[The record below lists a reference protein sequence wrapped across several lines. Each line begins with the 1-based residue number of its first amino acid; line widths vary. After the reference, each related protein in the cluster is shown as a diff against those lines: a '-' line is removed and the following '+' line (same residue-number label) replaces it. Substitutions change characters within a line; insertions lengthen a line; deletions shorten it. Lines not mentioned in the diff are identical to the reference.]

1 MKKFRL
7 IGTLFSLAIIYIVFT
22 ASSGGRATAAND
34 DRTGAPGS
42 AGTCGNCHSG
52 GSYGTVTTLIEAF
65 TQGTT
70 NAVTAYTAG
79 TTYDIKVTVS
89 NSAGTPAGY
98 GFEFTCLTTPGNTP
112 VTTTFTNLASNVK
125 QKLVTAGTFNGRRFA
140 EHNGVTSSN
149 VFTFRWT
156 APTAGTGSIKFY
168 ACGLAVNGLNG
179 DNGDNASAGASLTLT
194 ESVVTNPLSVTGT
207 VTNVSCNGG
216 NNGAISITPAGG
228 TSPYTYNWGG
238 GITAQNRSNLAAGT
252 YTVTVTDNTSATSTA
267 TFTVT
272 QPAAVTA
279 SGTPTNILCN
289 GGNNGAINIT
299 AAGGTGPYTY
309 NWGSGVTTEDR
320 TNLTAGTYT
329 VTVTDT
335 RSCTGTAT
343 FTLTQPAAVS
353 VSGTPTNIL
362 CNGGNNGAINITATG
377 GTAPYTYNWG
387 NSVTTEDRTNLTAG
401 TYTVTVSDSR
411 SCTGTAT
418 YTLTQ
423 PAALSASNTP
433 GTINCFGGNTTIAVT
448 GSGGTSPYT
457 GTGTFTV
464 TAGNYS
470 YTVTDNNG
478 CTATTAANITQPTQL
493 TASANNITIP
503 CTGGSGTVTVTASGG
518 TAPYTGTGNFTVT
531 TPGIQNYQVTD
542 SKGCTAT
549 ATSTVSS
556 SSGLSVTGNTTS
568 LTCNGVCNGA
578 VNVTVTGGSSP
589 YTYAW
594 SNNTTTP
601 NQTGL
606 CAGTYTQTVTDNA
619 NCSIVNSFVVN
630 DVPALQTTVNADSVL
645 CYGGSAAAVLNV
657 SGGTSPYSYQWSNN
671 ATTTA
676 TTLNAGSYSYTVTD
690 DNGCTITSSGSISQP
705 DSLQSAVT
713 SVTNDDGTGNG
724 AIDITV
730 GGGTPPYTYNWS
742 NSSTTQDVAQLT
754 NGAYSVTITDANGCV
769 KTIPAIS
776 IINTSVPDL
785 TADFAKVYPNPFTN
799 TITVSVTAE
808 TELRIYNVEGML
820 QKQAVLQPG
829 SNPVDVSDLATSVY
843 IIHLQQGEKSYR
855 ARIAKAN

>member
-7 IGTLFSLAIIYIVFT
+7 IGTLFSLSVIYVVFT
-22 ASSGGRATAAND
+22 ASSGGRATVAND

-65 TQGTT
+65 AQGTT
-70 NAVTAYTAG
+70 NAVTSYTGG

-156 APTAGTGSIKFY
+156 APTAGTGAVKFY

-179 DNGDNASAGASLTLT
+179 DNGDRASAGASLTLT
-194 ESVVTNPLSVTGT
+194 ETVNTPLTVSGT

-216 NNGAISITPAGG
+216 SNGDITITPAGG
-228 TSPYTYNWGG
+228 TSPYTYNWGA
-238 GITAQNRSNLAAGT
+238 GITTQNRTNLTAGT
-252 YTVTVTDNTSATSTA
+252 YTVTVTDNSSATSTA

-279 SGTPTNILCN
+279 TALTTNILCN

-299 AAGGTGPYTY
+299 P
-309 NWGSGVTTEDR
+309 
-320 TNLTAGTYT
+320 
-329 VTVTDT
+329 
-335 RSCTGTAT
+335 
-343 FTLTQPAAVS
+343 
-353 VSGTPTNIL
+353 
-362 CNGGNNGAINITATG
+362 TG

-387 NSVTTEDRTNLTAG
+387 SGITTEDRTNLTAG

-423 PAALSASNTP
+423 PTALSAANTP
-433 GTINCFGGNTTIAVT
+433 GSINCFGGSTTITVT
-448 GSGGTSPYT
+448 GNGGTAPYT

-464 TAGNYS
+464 TAGSYS

-478 CTATTAANITQPTQL
+478 CTATTGVSITQPTQL
-493 TASANNITIP
+493 TAGANNITIP

-556 SSGLSVTGNTTS
+556 ASGLSVTGS
-568 LTCNGVCNGA
+568 PIPLACNGVCNGA
-578 VNVTVTGGSSP
+578 VNVTVTGGSLP
-589 YTYAW
+589 YTYTW
-594 SNNTTTP
+594 SNNTTTQ

-606 CAGTYTQTVTDNA
+606 CAGTYTQTVTDSA

-630 DVPALQTTVNADSVL
+630 DVPALQSVVNVDSVL
-645 CYGGSAAAVLNV
+645 CYGESAAATLNV
-657 SGGTSPYSYQWSNN
+657 TGGTAPYSYLWSNN
-671 ATTTA
+671 AATA
-676 TTLNAGSYSYTVTD
+676 ATALNAGSYSYTVTD
-690 DNGCTITSSGSISQP
+690 DNGCTLTSNGSVSEP
-705 DSLQSAVT
+705 DSLQTVVAT
-713 SVTNDDGTGNG
+713 VTNDDGTGNG

-730 GGGTPPYTYNWS
+730 SGGTAPYTYNWS
-742 NSSTTQDVAQLT
+742 NTATAEDVSQL
-754 NGAYSVTITDANGCV
+754 GSGVYSVTITDGNGCS
-769 KTIPAIS
+769 KTIQGIS

-785 TADFAKVYPNPFTN
+785 SNDFAKVYPNPFAN

-808 TELRIYNVEGML
+808 IELRIYNVEGVL
-820 QKQAVLQPG
+820 QKQTILPAG
-829 SNPVDVSDLATSVY
+829 SSPVDVSDLATSVY